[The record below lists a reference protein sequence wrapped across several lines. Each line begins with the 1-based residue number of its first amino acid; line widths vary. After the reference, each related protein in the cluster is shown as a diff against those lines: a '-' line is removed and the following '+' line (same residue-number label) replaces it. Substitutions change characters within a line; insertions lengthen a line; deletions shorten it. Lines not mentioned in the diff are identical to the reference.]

1 MAGEARIKGP
11 MYRDASHNA
20 VARLTRASS
29 PAEPRVRCRFAIA
42 AARIWLTDPG
52 ATWPRWA
59 NGGGR
64 GLWTDRGASWPR
76 LANRVWMVPGPARST
91 REITTSRAGKIDST
105 LWWGSAA
112 ARRVRWGAGG

>member
-52 ATWPRWA
+52 ATWPR
-59 NGGGR
+59 
-64 GLWTDRGASWPR
+64 